1 VYVSSFP
8 YDGLERSR
16 KLSIRPSDY
25 YDKRPSSDCCMVARS
40 RLPGTYPHDAQ
51 LDYVG
56 LPVRAKLSWGYNRGN
71 LCLSFQAHI
80 LPYEITGR

>member
-1 VYVSSFP
+1 MAFH
-8 YDGLERSR
+8 
-16 KLSIRPSDY
+16 
-25 YDKRPSSDCCMVARS
+25 VAFVNCDDVIQEITPPIAAKNHF
-40 RLPGTYPHDAQ
+40 LLAGTYPHDAQ

-80 LPYEITGR
+80 LAPMKLPGR

>member
-1 VYVSSFP
+1 MI
-8 YDGLERSR
+8 G
-16 KLSIRPSDY
+16 
-25 YDKRPSSDCCMVARS
+25 VAGIVHAG

-80 LPYEITGR
+80 LAPMKLPGS